1 MAFFE
6 FLEVSMKK
14 LSQLPEHPRFLVEP
28 CARSR
33 SVSTFVRELPV
44 AAIMLAAFLGA
55 AGGVTLAYA
64 QSGERIDEACA
75 SDCAARGY
83 DGEYCGKVCDVSD
96 VVRAPPGPLIDL
108 RCVSSCRN
116 NGGNA
121 RDCKQSCVVGKN
133 R

>member
-1 MAFFE
+1 
-6 FLEVSMKK
+6 MKK
-14 LSQLPEHPRFLVEP
+14 LSQLPEYSRFHVE
-28 CARSR
+28 RFVKHR
-33 SVSTFVRELPV
+33 GISTFVRELPV
-44 AAIMLAAFLGA
+44 AASVLAVFVGA

-64 QSGERIDEACA
+64 QSGERIDETCA
-75 SDCAARGY
+75 SDCTARGY
-83 DGEYCGKVCDVSD
+83 DSEYCGTVCDVSD

-108 RCVSSCRN
+108 RCVSNCRN